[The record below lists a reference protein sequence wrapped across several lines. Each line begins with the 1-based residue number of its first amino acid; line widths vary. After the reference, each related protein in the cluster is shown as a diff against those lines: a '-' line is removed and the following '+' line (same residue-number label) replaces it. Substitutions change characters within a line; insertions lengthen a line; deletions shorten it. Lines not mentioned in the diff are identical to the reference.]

1 MAKGLKPEPDTLR
14 DASFDAFLAPVD
26 PINGVDISMMMRN
39 LTKTPAERLRY
50 NTGSAI
56 AVGRLY
62 NIARR
67 KR

>member
-1 MAKGLKPEPDTLR
+1 MAKGKKPEPDKR
-14 DASFDAFLAPVD
+14 HDPPFDPFRAPVD

-62 NIARR
+62 NIANR